1 MDPFS
6 YGQDDASD
14 LVYRFLLRGLVRYDI
29 ATGIYTGDLTNCD
42 LTDMTI
48 ISCTLRD
55 DAVWSDGT
63 RIKTDDIIASIDTF
77 RNRATSSD
85 IKSLL
90 Q

>member
-29 ATGIYTGDLTNCD
+29 KTGIYTGDLTNCD
-42 LTDMTI
+42 LKDLTI

-63 RIKTDDIIASIDTF
+63 RINTDDIIASINMF
-77 RNRATSSD
+77 RNRAKNTD
-85 IKSLL
+85 IRALL